1 MANGTQSVTYSYD
14 QINRL
19 TKYTDALG
27 KSETYTYN
35 SYGDM
40 VKKVDRN
47 GITTNYTYDALHRLT
62 KESVVKSGTTTANS
76 YTYALTG
83 QLVSESNG
91 STAKSYKY
99 MKETTGKI
107 SDEEYIT
114 LGKERVVL

>member
-1 MANGTQSVTYSYD
+1 
-14 QINRL
+14 
-19 TKYTDALG
+19 
-27 KSETYTYN
+27 
-35 SYGDM
+35 M

-62 KESVVKSGTTTANS
+62 RESAVKNGTTTANT

-99 MKETTGKI
+99 MKETTGRI

-114 LGKERVVL
+114 LDGLTYTTKRLYNAADMLIDITANRSDVSYSVYNKAIYYEKTEGVA